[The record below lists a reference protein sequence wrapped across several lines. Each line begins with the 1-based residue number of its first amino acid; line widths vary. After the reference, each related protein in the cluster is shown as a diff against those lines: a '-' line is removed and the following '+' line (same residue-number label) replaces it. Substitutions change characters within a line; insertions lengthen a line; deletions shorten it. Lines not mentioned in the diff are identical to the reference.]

1 MFRCNPYAVISAAR
15 MQVSEKTILLT
26 LLARNLS
33 RTRPCLWL
41 TFCNPIVKDSTV
53 ERGAGMPAADKLDR
67 PRQLIA
73 RVFQFALVSGA
84 GLAIDFC
91 LFIVLVEG
99 AVRTGW
105 ANLISAGAAVAFV
118 YLVSVRRIFAY
129 QGQFL
134 VRLFSVYAAYQFAAV
149 TSASWLVD
157 FVALEF
163 DQAPIL
169 AKVVVLP
176 LTFTANFL
184 FMSWLTRAKPS

>member
-1 MFRCNPYAVISAAR
+1 
-15 MQVSEKTILLT
+15 
-26 LLARNLS
+26 
-33 RTRPCLWL
+33 
-41 TFCNPIVKDSTV
+41 
-53 ERGAGMPAADKLDR
+53 MPAADKLDR

-84 GLAIDFC
+84 GLALDFC
-91 LFIVLVEG
+91 LFIALVEG
-99 AVRTGW
+99 GVRTGW
-105 ANLISAGAAVAFV
+105 ANLLSAGTAVAFV

-149 TSASWLVD
+149 TSASWLID
-157 FVALEF
+157 FVALRF
-163 DQAPIL
+163 DQTPLL

-184 FMSWLTRAKPS
+184 FMSWLTRAKP